1 MKNISSLLASLV
13 NTLSVLVAAW
23 VAVFTVPLAATR
35 HRATLDAAARLVR
48 DRWTRL
54 KMVAAAPRQR
64 KITRFAPGVKE
75 K

>member
-1 MKNISSLLASLV
+1 M
-13 NTLSVLVAAW
+13 
-23 VAVFTVPLAATR
+23 AVFTVPLAATR
-35 HRATLDAAARLVR
+35 HRATLDTVARLVR

-64 KITRFAPGVKE
+64 KITRFAQGVKE